1 MESKDNLINLEDFRA
16 RNKNIVS
23 KVFTG
28 RDRGVDVRE
37 KSRIDQIEGSY
48 DKVIIVIPSQ
58 IRSINPSFFEELFRN
73 VVTKLGKEGFL
84 TKFDFRSEGEYSV
97 EKPLNEAIERILRK
111 DTAIG

>member
-1 MESKDNLINLEDFRA
+1 MLSKDNLINLEDFRA
-16 RNKNIVS
+16 RNKNLVS

-28 RDRGVDVRE
+28 RDRGIDVRN
-37 KSRIDQIEGSY
+37 KSNLDQIEANY
-48 DKVIIVIPSQ
+48 DKVIIVIPNQ

-73 VVTKLGKEGFL
+73 VVTKLGKEAFL
-84 TKFDFRSEGEYSV
+84 LKFEFSSEGDYNV